1 MEKFMY
7 VCFFVCFASLSS
19 CKTEPFMSL
28 EAEEVNETVVQ
39 ETIPFTQTPFT
50 FVDVVLKGDTLIAKV
65 QYSGGCGN
73 HEFEIEKNGF
83 LMKSLPPKQS
93 IKITHLSDKDP
104 CRALIIDELKL
115 YIGDFRGTPSGTTVL
130 LLENWNQHLI
140 YSY

>member
-7 VCFFVCFASLSS
+7 VCFFVCLTCLSS
-19 CKTEPFMSL
+19 CKTEPVMSL
-28 EAEEVNETVVQ
+28 ETEDVNETVVQ
-39 ETIPFTQTPFT
+39 ETTTFTQTPFT
-50 FVDVVLKGDTLIAKV
+50 FEDVVLKGDTLIAKV

-73 HEFEIEKNGF
+73 HQFEIEKNGF
-83 LMKSLPPKQS
+83 LMKSLPPKQP

-130 LLENWNQHLI
+130 MLENWNPQLI

>member
-1 MEKFMY
+1 
-7 VCFFVCFASLSS
+7 
-19 CKTEPFMSL
+19 MSL

-39 ETIPFTQTPFT
+39 ETTTFTQTPFT

-73 HEFEIEKNGF
+73 HEFEIEKIGF

>member
-1 MEKFMY
+1 
-7 VCFFVCFASLSS
+7 
-19 CKTEPFMSL
+19 MSL
-28 EAEEVNETVVQ
+28 EAEEVNETVSQ
-39 ETIPFTQTPFT
+39 ETTPFTQTPFK

-73 HEFEIEKNGF
+73 HTFEIEKNGF

-104 CRALIIDELKL
+104 CRALILEELKF

-130 LLENWNQHLI
+130 LLENWNQQLI

>member
-1 MEKFMY
+1 MY

-28 EAEEVNETVVQ
+28 DAEEVNETVVQ
-39 ETIPFTQTPFT
+39 ETIPFTQTPFKIK
-50 FVDVVLKGDTLIAKV
+50 DVVLKGDTLIAKV

-73 HEFEIEKNGF
+73 HQFEIEKNGF
-83 LMKSLPPKQS
+83 LMKSLPPKQP

-104 CRALIIDELKL
+104 CRALIIDEFKW

-130 LLENWNQHLI
+130 LLENWNQQLI

>member
-1 MEKFMY
+1 MY
-7 VCFFVCFASLSS
+7 VCFFVCLTCLSS
-19 CKTEPFMSL
+19 CKTEPVMSL

-39 ETIPFTQTPFT
+39 ETTTFTQTPFT

-73 HEFEIEKNGF
+73 HQFEIEKNGF
-83 LMKSLPPKQS
+83 LMKSLPPKQP

-104 CRALIIDELKL
+104 CRALIIEELKL

-130 LLENWNQHLI
+130 LLENWNQQLI

>member
-1 MEKFMY
+1 MY
-7 VCFFVCFASLSS
+7 VCFFVCLTCLSS
-19 CKTEPFMSL
+19 CKTEPVMSL
-28 EAEEVNETVVQ
+28 ETEDVNETVVQ
-39 ETIPFTQTPFT
+39 ETTTFTQTPFT
-50 FVDVVLKGDTLIAKV
+50 FEDVVLKGDTLIAKV

-73 HEFEIEKNGF
+73 HQFEIEKNGF
-83 LMKSLPPKQS
+83 LMKSLPPKQP

-130 LLENWNQHLI
+130 MLENWNPQLI

>member
-7 VCFFVCFASLSS
+7 VFFFVCFVELSS
-19 CKTEPFMSL
+19 CKTEPVLSL
-28 EAEEVNETVVQ
+28 ETADLNETALK
-39 ETIPFTQTPFT
+39 ETTTFTQTPFT

-73 HEFEIEKNGF
+73 HQFEIEKSGF
-83 LMKSLPPKQS
+83 LMKSLPPKQP
-93 IKITHLSDKDP
+93 IKITHRSNEDS
-104 CRALIIDELKL
+104 CRALILEEIKL
-115 YIGDFRGTPSGTTVL
+115 YIGDFRGTPNGTTVL

>member
-7 VCFFVCFASLSS
+7 VFFFVCFASLLS
-19 CKTEPFMSL
+19 CKTETVLSL
-28 EAEEVNETVVQ
+28 ETEDVNETVVQ
-39 ETIPFTQTPFT
+39 ETTTYTQTPFT

-65 QYSGGCGN
+65 QYSGGCGY
-73 HEFEIEKNGF
+73 HQFEIEKNGF

-130 LLENWNQHLI
+130 MLENWNQQLI

>member
-1 MEKFMY
+1 MY
-7 VCFFVCFASLSS
+7 VCFFVCLTCLSS
-19 CKTEPFMSL
+19 CKTETVMSL
-28 EAEEVNETVVQ
+28 ETEDVNETVVQ
-39 ETIPFTQTPFT
+39 ETTTFTQTPFT

-73 HEFEIEKNGF
+73 HQFEIEKNGF
-83 LMKSLPPKQS
+83 LMKSLPPKQP

-104 CRALIIDELKL
+104 CRALIIEELKL